1 MPNYHQAKRAIETGD
16 EDKAKV
22 AYAKLM
28 IAKGELAAEAL
39 YLTLFQKE
47 G

>member
-1 MPNYHQAKRAIETGD
+1 MLKLSSRRAVETGD

-28 IAKGELAAEAL
+28 TIAKEN
-39 YLTLFQKE
+39 
-47 G
+47 

>member
-1 MPNYHQAKRAIETGD
+1 MQKGFNESKTDSNVKVIKLSSACAIETGD

-28 IAKGELAAEAL
+28 IAKEN
-39 YLTLFQKE
+39 
-47 G
+47 